1 MSSTPPDH
9 TDPATTVVAVAYASK
24 YGSTREI
31 AERIA
36 AVLGERGLDARA
48 VPAAEVDDVSS
59 YGAVVLGSA
68 VYMGRWLPDA
78 WKLVRRQRAGL
89 STMPLWLFS
98 SGPVGEAARH
108 PDEAALPLRVG
119 RAVERLSAR
128 EHRTFGGR
136 VAPEPK
142 GFMDRAVARKIP
154 ADQRDARD
162 WDAIEGWARG
172 IAQQLQRTGSRPLVA
187 AGGTRVAPQR

>member
-1 MSSTPPDH
+1 MSSTPRDP
-9 TDPATTVVAVAYASK
+9 TDPPATVVAVAYASK

-36 AVLGERGLDARA
+36 AVLGESGIDARA
-48 VPAAEVDDVSS
+48 LPAAEVDDISC

-68 VYMGRWLPDA
+68 VYMGRWLPAA
-78 WKLVRRQRAGL
+78 WTFVRRHSARL
-89 STMPLWLFS
+89 SEMPLWLFS

-108 PDEAALPLRVG
+108 PDQTALPLRVG
-119 RAVERLSAR
+119 RAVERLCAR

-142 GFMDRAVARKIP
+142 GLMDRVVTRKIP
-154 ADQRDARD
+154 ADHGDARD
-162 WDAIEGWARG
+162 WDAVEAWARG
-172 IAQQLQRTGSRPLVA
+172 VAMQLQPTGPRPLVA
-187 AGGTRVAPQR
+187 TGQSSSKSHG